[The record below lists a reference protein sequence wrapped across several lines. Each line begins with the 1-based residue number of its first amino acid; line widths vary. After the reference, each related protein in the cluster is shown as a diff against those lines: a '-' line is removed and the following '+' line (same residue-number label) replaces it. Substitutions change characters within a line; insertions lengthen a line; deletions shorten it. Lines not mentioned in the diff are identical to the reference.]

1 MGRIQKTLG
10 IIRMPFVRIGGNLTF
25 PPPICTRIQT
35 DGSFRQGEGRVA
47 AIIDTGNMRI
57 QKTRSIRAESSTET
71 EWASIAYGIQLALKQ
86 GHDALELE
94 NDNLG
99 VIHALIHQ
107 QPLRHDYAR
116 HYYEQI
122 REQVADTV
130 WTGVRWIPR
139 DLNDAD
145 SLF

>member
-1 MGRIQKTLG
+1 MGRIPKTLG
-10 IIRMPFVRIGGNLTF
+10 IIRMPFVRIGGNLSF

-35 DGSFRQGEGRVA
+35 DGSYRRGDARIA
-47 AIIDTGNMRI
+47 AILDTGNTRI
-57 QKTRSIRAESSTET
+57 QRMRSIRAESSTET
-71 EWASIAYGIQLALKQ
+71 EWASIAYGLQLALKH
-86 GHDALELE
+86 GHDALEIE

-116 HYYEQI
+116 YYAEKI
-122 REQVADTV
+122 REHAADTV

-139 DLNDAD
+139 ELNDAD

>member
-1 MGRIQKTLG
+1 MLLPDGWFGRWQERLPSILDT
-10 IIRMPFVRIGGNLTF
+10 GN
-25 PPPICTRIQT
+25 TRIQ
-35 DGSFRQGEGRVA
+35 RV
-47 AIIDTGNMRI
+47 
-57 QKTRSIRAESSTET
+57 RSIRAESSTET

-86 GHDALELE
+86 GHDALEIE

-107 QPLRHDYAR
+107 QPLRQDYAR

-130 WTGVRWIPR
+130 WTGIRWIPR

-145 SLF
+145 FLF